1 MKKLLLIF
9 ILTFSLQSWIKAE
22 DIRDFEIEGISIG
35 KSVLDFYSKKK
46 IKENYA
52 DWFEPKYGVTSL
64 IETRGNYD
72 EIQLMFKKKDPSYT
86 IDAISAIKF
95 TDPIYCLKKIDE
107 IKSEIQD
114 LFDENVKVGKKKT
127 FNHSG
132 DKSGK
137 SKVTSYNFVFKDT
150 KDLIIVACYDWSE
163 KMKWWDNLRIS
174 VRLDEYDRYISR

>member
-1 MKKLLLIF
+1 MKYLAIIF
-9 ILTFSLQSWIKAE
+9 LVFSFHSWAKAE
-22 DIRDFEIEGISIG
+22 DIREFEIEGISIG

-52 DWFEPKYGVTSL
+52 DWFEPKYGVTTI
-64 IETRGNYD
+64 IEQRGVYD
-72 EIQLMFKKKDPSYT
+72 EIQLMYKKKDTNYT
-86 IDAISAIKF
+86 IEAISAIKY
-95 TDPIYCLKKIDE
+95 TDPSYCLEKIDE

-114 LFDENVKVGKKKT
+114 LFDDNVKVSNKKT
-127 FNHSG
+127 LNHSG

-137 SKVTSYNFVFKDT
+137 SKVTSYNFEFKKT
-150 KDLIIVACYDWSE
+150 KNVIIVACYDWSK